1 MWCWQPGVEL
11 QVNNTSLLYLWSER
25 KLIVSEVDDAS
36 VAKWICQSGT
46 EIEPNQIEQ
55 IVHACTHMMAT
66 CISVMRVEGSQDGEE
81 G

>member
-1 MWCWQPGVEL
+1 M
-11 QVNNTSLLYLWSER
+11 NNTSLLYLWSER
-25 KLIVSEVDDAS
+25 KLIISEVDDAS
-36 VAKWICQSGT
+36 VAKWIHQSGT

-55 IVHACTHMMAT
+55 IAHACTHMMAT